1 MCDRLNKIKFAVS
14 HKIDWVA
21 QTVPRIKFD
30 NNDSLQNT
38 HMQKWPV
45 LKKDSVKQSQE
56 FMWHY
61 VSEGQRMQYH

>member
-1 MCDRLNKIKFAVS
+1 
-14 HKIDWVA
+14 
-21 QTVPRIKFD
+21 VPRIKFD